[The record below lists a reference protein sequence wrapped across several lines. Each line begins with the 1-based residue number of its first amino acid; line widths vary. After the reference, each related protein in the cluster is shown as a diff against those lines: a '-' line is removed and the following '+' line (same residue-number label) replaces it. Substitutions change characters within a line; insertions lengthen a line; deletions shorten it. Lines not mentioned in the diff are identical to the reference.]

1 MKWSTRI
8 GGLPATWF
16 AICSLLTSTSAAGE
30 RIGLVLGGGGAR
42 GAAHIGVLK
51 VLERERIPV
60 HAIAGTSVGAIIG
73 GMYASGH
80 SPEEIEEFVTSID
93 WVDIFRDTTARA
105 DLPMRQKE
113 TDLGI
118 LANLEIGI
126 DDKKLTYPTT
136 LVRGQKLGLMLRKE
150 FLGRSQL
157 QSFDDLPIPFRCV
170 ATDIG
175 NVRPV
180 VFDAGDL
187 ELAIR
192 SSMAVPGAFAP
203 VRHQGKLLVDG
214 GIVDN
219 LPIDVVR
226 KMGVDRIIVVD
237 VGSPLEPAEDVNT
250 TFDVLLQMVSGMMRD
265 RTEASLRS
273 MRPGDVLLRP
283 DLGTLTSAGFREAPS
298 GIAPGEAAAVAE
310 IAQLRALSVSEAEY
324 TAWRASQR
332 HEELRNPTIE
342 YVRVDDESSAT
353 AKFVRDRITAQAGK
367 PLDVDQLEKDVGG
380 AFGRGTYESISYH
393 LGEREGE
400 TGLEV
405 KPVDSSLGRLLF
417 RVGMQISDDFE
428 GQDDYQL
435 NIESRVTDLSAKG
448 AEWRSFIGI
457 GRVSAFS
464 TDLYVPFGYR
474 GNWFADPGVT
484 YTSLN
489 QPLVLRE
496 FSDLPAADYRVKT
509 LYGELRVGR
518 DFGDRLR
525 LSTAAFRGHDHA
537 ELRIGDPNL
546 PRNIGVDLGGLN
558 VNLLWDTL
566 DNVRFPRRGMRAEF
580 SYSSYDEHFGSDEN
594 GNVLRAAVD
603 KPMSFGRNTVMLGGR
618 ANYSKDIVNAYQAEA
633 SLGGLGFLSGLGDR
647 ELVDNQQLL
656 VRAIYYRR
664 ISEQGLVFDVPMY
677 LGGSLEGGNVWEV
690 HEDVS
695 LDDLIGAASVFLGV
709 DLPFGPLQIGYGR
722 TFDGSQTF
730 YLTFGSLVLPRYR

>member
-1 MKWSTRI
+1 MKW
-8 GGLPATWF
+8 LF
-16 AICSLLTSTSAAGE
+16 AVCSLLMGTSMAGE

-51 VLERERIPV
+51 VLERERIPI

-73 GMYASGH
+73 GLYASGH
-80 SPEEIEEFVTSID
+80 SPEEIEQFVTSID
-93 WVDIFRDTTARA
+93 WVDIFRDSTARA
-105 DLPMRQKE
+105 HLPMRQKE

-126 DDKKLTYPTT
+126 HDKKLTYPTT
-136 LVRGQKLGLMLRKE
+136 LVRGQKLGLLLRKE

-157 QSFDDLPIPFRCV
+157 RSFDDLPIPFRSV

-175 NVRPV
+175 NVRRV
-180 VFDAGDL
+180 VFDSGDL

-203 VRHQGKLLVDG
+203 VRHEGKLLVDG

-226 KMGVDRIIVVD
+226 GMGVDRIIVVD

-250 TFDVLLQMVSGMMRD
+250 TFEVLLQMVSGMMRD
-265 RTEASLRS
+265 RTEASLS
-273 MRPGDVLLRP
+273 TMQPGDVLIRP
-283 DLGTLTSAGFREAPS
+283 ELGKLTSAGFREVRD
-298 GIAPGEAAAVAE
+298 GIVPGEVAALAMLD
-310 IAQLRALSVSEAEY
+310 QLRSLSVPEAEY
-324 TAWRASQR
+324 TAWRATQR
-332 HEELRNPTIE
+332 HESARAPVVAWVN
-342 YVRVDDESSAT
+342 VSDENSTT
-353 AKFVRDRITAQAGK
+353 AKFVRDRITAEAGE
-367 PLDVDQLEKDVGG
+367 PLDIEQLEADIGG

-393 LGEREGE
+393 LGERDGQV
-400 TGLEV
+400 GLEV
-405 KPVDSSLGRLLF
+405 NPLDSSLGRVLF

-448 AEWRSFIGI
+448 AEWRTFVGI
-457 GRVSAFS
+457 GRVSALS
-464 TDLYVPFGYR
+464 TDLYVPFAHR
-474 GNWFADPGVT
+474 GNWFANPGVS

-489 QPLVLRE
+489 QPIVLRDL
-496 FSDLPAADYRVKT
+496 FSDLPAADYRVRT
-509 LYGELRVGR
+509 LYGEARIGR

-525 LSTAAFRGHDHA
+525 LSAAAFRGHDRA
-537 ELRIGDPNL
+537 DLRIGDPDL
-546 PRNIGVDLGGLN
+546 PRELEVEFGGLN
-558 VNLLWDTL
+558 VNLLWDSL

-580 SYSSYDEHFGSDEN
+580 GYSSYDEHFGSDEN
-594 GNVLRAAVD
+594 GGVLRAAID
-603 KPMSFGRNTVMLGGR
+603 KPISFGRNTVMLGGR
-618 ANYSKDIVNAYQAEA
+618 ANYSKDLVNAYQSEA
-633 SLGGLGFLSGLGDR
+633 SLGGLAFLSGLRDR

-664 ISEQGLVFDVPMY
+664 ISEQGLVFDVPTY
-677 LGGSLEGGNVWEV
+677 LGGSLEGGNVWEN

-695 LDDLIGAASVFLGV
+695 LGDLIGAGSIFLGV
-709 DLPFGPLQIGYGR
+709 DLPIGPLQLGYGR